1 MSASF
6 RLAVVTGGVR
16 SGKSLLAERLAR
28 EAGGDK
34 VVYWATQAADD
45 DEMRAR
51 VAAHRARRPRAWL
64 TVEAGP
70 EDLAELRLPAGGA
83 LLVDCLGGYLTRALL
98 GAEQQGETAAL
109 ASARVA
115 TAGLLNVLQSFDGP
129 SIVVTNEV
137 GWGVVPPYP
146 LGRWF
151 RDALGEAGARLAA
164 EADLVVLTALG
175 LPLVLK
181 GRLP

>member
-1 MSASF
+1 MTAPF
-6 RLAVVTGGVR
+6 RLAIVSGGVR
-16 SGKSLLAERLAR
+16 SGKSVLAERLAR
-28 EAGGDK
+28 DAGGDD
-34 VVYWATQAADD
+34 VVYWATQAAAD

-51 VAAHRARRPRAWL
+51 VAVHLARRPTGWH

-70 EDLAELRLPAGGA
+70 EDLASLQLPGGRA
-83 LLVDCLGGYLTRALL
+83 LLVDCLGGFISRAVM
-98 GAEQQGETAAL
+98 ASESEGEAA
-109 ASARVA
+109 AAAAARSAVD
-115 TAGLLNVLQSFDGP
+115 GLSAAIRAFDGP
-129 SIVVTNEV
+129 VVVVTNEV
-137 GWGVVPPYP
+137 GWGVVPAFP

-181 GRLP
+181 GNLP

>member
-1 MSASF
+1 VTAPF
-6 RLAVVTGGVR
+6 RLAIVSGGVR
-16 SGKSLLAERLAR
+16 SGKSVLAEQLAR
-28 EAGGDK
+28 DVGGED
-34 VVYWATQAADD
+34 VVYWATQAAAD

-51 VAAHRARRPRAWL
+51 VAVHRARRPAGWR

-70 EDLAELRLPAGGA
+70 GDLAALQLPNGRA
-83 LLVDCLGGYLTRALL
+83 LLVDCLGGLISQVIMANEHDGEAAAAAARRA
-98 GAEQQGETAAL
+98 
-109 ASARVA
+109 VD
-115 TAGLLNVLQSFDGP
+115 GLLAAIRAFDGP
-129 SIVVTNEV
+129 VVVVTNEV
-137 GWGVVPPYP
+137 GWGVVPAFP

-181 GRLP
+181 GNLP